1 MALQLQS
8 TSSDLQS
15 LQHQLDANPEDPEAL
30 IPFVRNIDK
39 FPNHEKSTALN
50 LLRSHFFKD
59 NGTGTYT
66 FSDAF
71 QLLTANSL
79 SRVIFKLGNK
89 QMEQHVFVNFN
100 KKYLS
105 HYPISDLFLL
115 LTRHKFD
122 PFALFVFDQFR
133 GEFLKQSLSTR
144 LQYFE
149 LVSAKVCVDILK
161 SKNIGRMLSMDELIL
176 V

>member
-1 MALQLQS
+1 MALSLQS
-8 TSSDLQS
+8 TSPDLQS
-15 LQHQLDANPEDPEAL
+15 LQHELNSNPDDQEAI
-30 IPFVRNIDK
+30 IPFVRNVDK
-39 FPNHEKSTALN
+39 FPNHEKSIALKM
-50 LLRSHFFKD
+50 LRSHFFKD

-66 FSDAF
+66 FTEHF
-71 QLLTANSL
+71 QLLTANNL

-89 QMEQHVFVNFN
+89 QMEQHVFVNYN

-122 PFALFVFDQFR
+122 SFAEFVFDQFR
-133 GEFLKQSLSTR
+133 GKFLEQPLSTR

-161 SKNIGRMLSMDELIL
+161 NKNIGRMLSNDELIL